1 VASRRKLPLW
11 AAGLAVWAGVA
22 TVAGVLTTPAVSGCD
37 QQAMAG
43 AIAWGGAAGLPL
55 IVVDVVRRRRAGVGV
70 LAAWVLLVSLS
81 AWGAAG
87 APPPDCDHLVSVLMT
102 AMFLPLHGG
111 FAAGLV
117 LAGAALWRW
126 LRRIDGGG
134 PIDDRAPPGRPR
146 RRHWRVRVE
155 GSSLVVTR
163 RPRKD

>member
-1 VASRRKLPLW
+1 MAIRRKLPLW
-11 AAGLAVWAGVA
+11 PAGLAVWAGVA
-22 TVAGVLTTPAVSGCD
+22 TVAGVLTTPAASGCD

-55 IVVDVVRRRRAGVGV
+55 IIVDVARRRRIGVGV

-81 AWGAAG
+81 AGGAAG
-87 APPPDCDHLVSVLMT
+87 TPPPDCDHLVSVLMT
-102 AMFLPLHGG
+102 AAFLPLYGG

-134 PIDDRAPPGRPR
+134 QIDGLVPPGQPR
-146 RRHWRVRVE
+146 GRHWRVRVE